1 MEELYKSV
9 EKLHTP
15 DVKNSPRRETRYQG
29 DPGCRNRGRHA
40 QRCGSAVRVCTGINP
55 YREIT
60 ALARVDN
67 AGKASSGPPLSFALH
82 SAILLLLCVAD
93 RSCVT
98 SVLPPPP
105 RIWRRA
111 LCGRVRDCELCS
123 KIPCVYRKIAESL
136 LSLPN
141 RKIANSEPYVYNPSK
156 SRR

>member
-15 DVKNSPRRETRYQG
+15 DVKNSPRRETRYRG

-40 QRCGSAVRVCTGINP
+40 QRCGSAVRMCTGINP

-67 AGKASSGPPLSFALH
+67 AGKAPSGPPLSFALH
-82 SAILLLLCVAD
+82 SAFLLLCVAD

-98 SVLPPPP
+98 SVPPPADLAAGFV
-105 RIWRRA
+105 RTCAGLRVVLQNS
-111 LCGRVRDCELCS
+111 LCISEDCGIFIISTE
-123 KIPCVYRKIAESL
+123 
-136 LSLPN
+136 
-141 RKIANSEPYVYNPSK
+141 
-156 SRR
+156 

>member
-15 DVKNSPRRETRYQG
+15 DVKNSPRRETRYRG

-40 QRCGSAVRVCTGINP
+40 QRCGSAVRMCTGINP

-67 AGKASSGPPLSFALH
+67 AGKAPSGPPLSFALH
-82 SAILLLLCVAD
+82 SAFLLLCVAD

-98 SVLPPPP
+98 SVPPP
-105 RIWRRA
+105 RGSGGG
-111 LCGRVRDCELCS
+111 LCADVCGTASCAPKFLVYIGRLRNLYYL
-123 KIPCVYRKIAESL
+123 YRIGKS
-136 LSLPN
+136 
-141 RKIANSEPYVYNPSK
+141 RIANPMFTIQV
-156 SRR
+156 SRDDSG